1 MHSTGKEKEGTTS
14 QVSTGAIGKRRR
26 TNNSDEM
33 EYQEMNSENSQ
44 DQEKSTT
51 ESVEKVSCLGPLTK
65 VAASMNP
72 QQYELLPEVVEPI
85 PFPGN
90 VINSLAF
97 LHDKINDLLI
107 DILSFQQSII

>member
-1 MHSTGKEKEGTTS
+1 VHSTGNEKEGTTS

-26 TNNSDEM
+26 TSNSDEM
-33 EYQEMNSENSQ
+33 EYQAINSENSQ

-51 ESVEKVSCLGPLTK
+51 ESVEKVSCLGPL
-65 VAASMNP
+65 NP
-72 QQYELLPEVVEPI
+72 QQSELLPEVVEPI

-97 LHDKINDLLI
+97 PHMIKINDLLI
-107 DILSFQQSII
+107 DILRFQQSIL

>member
-1 MHSTGKEKEGTTS
+1 
-14 QVSTGAIGKRRR
+14 
-26 TNNSDEM
+26 M